1 VTNDDYLDTVT
12 VISTS
17 DYGSGFSSYEKKN
30 EEGISMLDK
39 TNFWDR
45 QYRKWKIDCYRELL
59 DKGYRPGE
67 WEISECGSIYFAS
80 NPFINAR
87 NVVTPWKESIHYV
100 E

>member
-1 VTNDDYLDTVT
+1 
-12 VISTS
+12 
-17 DYGSGFSSYEKKN
+17 
-30 EEGISMLDK
+30 MLDK

-59 DKGYRPGE
+59 DKGYKPGD
-67 WEISECGSIYFAS
+67 WDISECGSIYFKK

-87 NVVTPWKESIHYV
+87 NVVTPWKQSVHYV